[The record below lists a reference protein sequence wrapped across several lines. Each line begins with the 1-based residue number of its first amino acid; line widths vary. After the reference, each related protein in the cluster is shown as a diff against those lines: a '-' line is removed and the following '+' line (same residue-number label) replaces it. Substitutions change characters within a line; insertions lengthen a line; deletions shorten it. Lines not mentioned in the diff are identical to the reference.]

1 MQKVEITE
9 IPKKLLQK
17 LRFCR
22 IIRVQK
28 RTDVRLKGEREMKT
42 PHNEKTVPLKL
53 KRKEGHMQTFKIK
66 AYKGKD
72 GKKALCIDGFV
83 TSRELNAIKRKME
96 KMQEITKK
104 YC

>member
-28 RTDVRLKGEREMKT
+28 RTDVRIYKINNDTQRNINKG
-42 PHNEKTVPLKL
+42 NETKGG
-53 KRKEGHMQTFKIK
+53 KR
-66 AYKGKD
+66 
-72 GKKALCIDGFV
+72 
-83 TSRELNAIKRKME
+83 
-96 KMQEITKK
+96 
-104 YC
+104 